1 MFIYMLIYIRYI
13 CTYGCIWDA
22 IYIHIAYDTIK
33 LDELEILTSKSGFVK
48 KKIVFVTKCRE
59 GKCFLKNETTRA
71 VSVTITRKE

>member
-13 CTYGCIWDA
+13 CTYACIWDA

-48 KKIVFVTKCRE
+48 KKL
-59 GKCFLKNETTRA
+59 FLWLSAEKANA
-71 VSVTITRKE
+71 F